1 MTALLQNKN
10 LSPIKSQG
18 EAFAATNIALI
29 KYWGK
34 RDSNL
39 NLPLTSSL
47 SMSVAGK
54 GTHTVIKP
62 TTGNNDIIFVNKEKI
77 AAESSFAL
85 RIMKFLDLFRLPQ
98 QKFEI
103 HTENNIP
110 TAAGLASSASGFAA
124 LTLALNDLYD
134 WQFDKKTLSIFARL
148 GSGSACRS
156 IYEGFVEWQKGT
168 LADGSD
174 SFAIPLDIDWPELKI
189 GLLILSAA
197 EKPISS
203 RIAMQRTIETSSSY
217 QQWPAIVEKD
227 LILLKTALLN
237 KDFILLGETAEH
249 NAIAMHQTMHDA
261 QPAIDYDLPETREIK
276 EKVTSLRK
284 QGLTVYFTQDA
295 GPNVKLLFLQEDTD
309 HIKKHFPLKL

>member
-1 MTALLQNKN
+1 MNFITLQNKN
-10 LSPIKSQG
+10 QQPIKSQG

-34 RDSNL
+34 RDSHL
-39 NLPLTSSL
+39 NLPLTNSL
-47 SMSVAGK
+47 SISVDGK

-62 TTGNNDIIFVNKEKI
+62 ITGNTDVIFVNKEKNSI
-77 AAESSFAL
+77 ESSFAQ
-85 RIMKFLDLFRLPQ
+85 RIIKFLDLFRLPQ

-103 HTENNIP
+103 QTENNIP

-156 IYEGFVEWQKGT
+156 VYNGFVEWQKGS

-174 SFAIPLDIDWPELKI
+174 SFALPLDISWPELKI
-189 GLLILSAA
+189 GLLILSSA

-217 QQWPAIVEKD
+217 QQWPALVEKD
-227 LILLKTALLN
+227 LALLKTALFN
-237 KDFILLGETAEH
+237 KDFTLLGETAEH
-249 NAIAMHQTMHDA
+249 NAIAMHQTMRDA
-261 QPAIDYDLPETREIK
+261 HPTIDYDLTETRAIK
-276 EKVTSLRK
+276 EKVKSLRK
-284 QGLTVYFTQDA
+284 QGLPIYCTQDA
-295 GPNVKLLFLQEDTD
+295 GPNIKLLYLADDEAN
-309 HIKKHFPLKL
+309 IKKHFSLF